1 MEEKQSTVDKFNLN
15 VPSNSTNDFSTKVAE
30 SKKYFQNAL
39 SEFVYY
45 LSYSKWIPELGRRET
60 WMETIDRYINFM
72 RETTTDKLN
81 QTEYAEIRQ
90 QMLEMQI
97 IPSMRLLWSSGAAA
111 RKTNVTAYNCS
122 YLAVTKP
129 EDLGEIMYISMCG
142 TGVGFS
148 VEKKF
153 VDQFPTV
160 KMQTGDI
167 LPRYVIDDSKEGWA
181 EAFVHGVKTW
191 LEGKNL
197 IFDFS
202 QLRPAGARLKTM
214 GGRSSGPEPLV
225 ELIDFTR
232 RKILSRQGTKLT
244 PLDMHDICCKIGE
257 IVISGGVR
265 RSAMISLSD
274 LHDEEMR
281 HAKDGQFYIE
291 HPHRIMSNN
300 SAVYNTKPDS
310 TTFLEEWTALAKS
323 GSGERGIFNRGGLK
337 HQLPD
342 RRWKVF
348 ESHLESAGTNPCGE
362 IVLRSKQFC
371 NLTSIVARANDTLE
385 SLKKK
390 IKGATILGT
399 YQSMLTNFQFLSPEW
414 KQNCDEERLLGVSFT
429 GLWDCPALRSPEVLR
444 ELRDY
449 AIEVN
454 KEYAERF
461 GINQSTC
468 ITTVKPSGNSSQLLD
483 TSSGLHVRHAPYY
496 IRRVRI
502 SATDPLFKVL
512 KEQGFP
518 HHAEVGQNYETA
530 KTYVLE
536 FPVKSP
542 EGARCKNGI
551 TAIEQLKIWEMCKVN
566 FTEHNPSVTISVG
579 KDEWVET
586 GNWIYNK
593 WDIVGGLSFLPKE
606 EGDFVYELA
615 PYETI
620 TKEKYEE
627 LIAKIPNIDY
637 SKLIEYE
644 LDDDTNG
651 SKEYACIGDKCEVQ

>member
-81 QTEYAEIRQ
+81 ENEYAEIRQ